1 MIIKKIHLFLVLLSP
16 ALLLVFNGC
25 QQAQTSPYLYV
36 QGEAQGTTYTVVYI
50 DEEKRDISAELIEIL
65 KDVDLSLSTYRPDSY
80 ISKWNQNEA
89 PDTLDRHFKTM
100 IELSATLHQ
109 LSAGYFDPTIE
120 PLSQFYGFEKQQAH
134 PNQNIDS
141 ILSYVGFS
149 KLDIQAHQILKK
161 DQRMQLNF
169 NAIAQGYT
177 VDLMAEFLISKG
189 IKNFFVE
196 LGGEVYMS
204 GKKANQ
210 QKWTVGIEKPEA
222 ERVDSFQDKVYLSD
236 FAITTSGSY
245 RKWKINQENGKKIS
259 HTINP
264 KTGQNQVKTLVS
276 ASIIN
281 PNCALA
287 DGLSTVL
294 MNFDKTQAEDFLS
307 KHPFPA
313 LLIFSEDGK
322 TTVNY
327 YNGFQNFMTP

>member
-1 MIIKKIHLFLVLLSP
+1 MMLKKIFVFLSFLLT
-16 ALLLVFNGC
+16 VFACKTDVKSEKFTIEG
-25 QQAQTSPYLYV
+25 YV
-36 QGEAQGTTYTVVYI
+36 FGTTYKIIYLDASENYQESLDSLFFLVN
-50 DEEKRDISAELIEIL
+50 K
-65 KDVDLSLSTYRPDSY
+65 SLSTYIPTSD
-80 ISKWNQNEA
+80 ISKINKGDSTVVVDALFLEVFNKSKKI
-89 PDTLDRHFKTM
+89 HKT
-100 IELSATLHQ
+100 TD
-109 LSAGYFDPTIE
+109 GYFDPTIE

-161 DQRMQLNF
+161 DERIQLNF

-177 VDLMAEFLISKG
+177 VDLMADYLISKG
-189 IKNFFVE
+189 IKDFFVE